1 MRQTLVVVENPA
13 NWPLDIPDVELV
25 SARQY
30 LSDVRLSR
38 LPRARV
44 FNLCRS
50 YSYQRI
56 GYYVSL
62 LAEAR
67 GHRAI
72 PSVTTIQDLKS
83 PSIFRSISDDIDEQI
98 QSSLRSLHSDT
109 FVLSIYF
116 GRNMAKRYDRLSWKL
131 FQLFEAPLLRVRF
144 RRTDEWH
151 VQDISAVAVSEI
163 PQDHRPFIIEAAGSY
178 LKRDRTPRRS
188 RRSYRW
194 NMAILRDS
202 TNTQSASNE
211 KAIRKF
217 VAAAHRHGI
226 DAEVIGRDDYIRVNE
241 FDALFIRDTTNV
253 NHYTYRF
260 ARKAAAEGLEV
271 IDDPG
276 SILRCTNKVYLAEL
290 LERHKI
296 PTPKTVVVNRHN
308 GAAASEYLG
317 LPCIVK
323 QPDSS
328 FSQGVI
334 RADTNDELSK
344 LVDRMLET
352 SELVIAQEFV
362 PTAFDWRIG
371 VLGGKPLYACRYF
384 MASGHWQIIRHL
396 SDGRTRV
403 GKVEAVPLDEVPALV
418 LKRATQAA
426 SLIGNGLY
434 GVDLKQSGRRVLVM
448 EINDNPSI
456 DSGFEDAYLK
466 EELYDR
472 VMEHFTRRLET
483 KWKTGT

>member
-226 DAEVIGRDDYIRVNE
+226 DAEVIGRDD
-241 FDALFIRDTTNV
+241 
-253 NHYTYRF
+253 
-260 ARKAAAEGLEV
+260 
-271 IDDPG
+271 
-276 SILRCTNKVYLAEL
+276 
-290 LERHKI
+290 
-296 PTPKTVVVNRHN
+296 
-308 GAAASEYLG
+308 
-317 LPCIVK
+317 
-323 QPDSS
+323 
-328 FSQGVI
+328 
-334 RADTNDELSK
+334 
-344 LVDRMLET
+344 
-352 SELVIAQEFV
+352 
-362 PTAFDWRIG
+362 
-371 VLGGKPLYACRYF
+371 
-384 MASGHWQIIRHL
+384 
-396 SDGRTRV
+396 
-403 GKVEAVPLDEVPALV
+403 
-418 LKRATQAA
+418 
-426 SLIGNGLY
+426 
-434 GVDLKQSGRRVLVM
+434 
-448 EINDNPSI
+448 
-456 DSGFEDAYLK
+456 
-466 EELYDR
+466 
-472 VMEHFTRRLET
+472 
-483 KWKTGT
+483 